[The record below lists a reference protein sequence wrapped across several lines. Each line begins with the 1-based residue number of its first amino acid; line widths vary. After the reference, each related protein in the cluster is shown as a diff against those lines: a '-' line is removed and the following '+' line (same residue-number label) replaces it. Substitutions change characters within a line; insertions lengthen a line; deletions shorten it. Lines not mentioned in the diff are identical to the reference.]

1 MPRAWRVNDVSS
13 QYSIGETAV
22 TRYADIPKP
31 VRSGIVVVNPDTGTP
46 QRIIVL
52 QFNPDTLERSI
63 GPQSAG
69 DSGDG
74 GSGGKG
80 SGDRNE
86 ALRLKGPAEET
97 WKFTAEIDATDQL
110 EIATPDGIHPQLATL
125 EMLVQPTTAQLRA
138 ASRLAQN
145 GTIEISPIEMPLTL
159 FTWGSKRVMPVRL
172 TELSVNES
180 AFDVNLNPIRASLSI
195 GMKILTVS
203 DLPAG
208 HRGADLYMAHLA
220 QKERLAAAARSGGLG
235 ELGLGGILSGRG

>member
-1 MPRAWRVNDVSS
+1 M
-13 QYSIGETAV
+13 
-22 TRYADIPKP
+22 TRYQDIPKP
-31 VRSGIVVVNPDTGTP
+31 IRSGMVVVDPDRGTP
-46 QRIIVL
+46 QRVIVL

-63 GPQSAG
+63 APQSAG
-69 DSGDG
+69 DSGDSAG
-74 GSGGKG
+74 GGAGN
-80 SGDRNE
+80 GDRNE

-97 WKFTAEIDATDQL
+97 WKFTAEIDSTDQL
-110 EIATPDGIHPQLATL
+110 EIAAPDGIHPQLATL

-138 ASRLAQN
+138 ASRLSKK

-220 QKERLAAAARSGGLG
+220 QKERLAATARGGSLG
-235 ELGLGGILSGRG
+235 ALGLPGADVLSGRG

>member
-1 MPRAWRVNDVSS
+1 M
-13 QYSIGETAV
+13 

-31 VRSGIVVVNPDTGTP
+31 IRSGLVVVDPELGIP
-46 QRIIVL
+46 QRVIVL
-52 QFNPDTLERSI
+52 QFNPDALERSVA
-63 GPQSAG
+63 PQAAGGEG
-69 DSGDG
+69 DSGGG
-74 GSGGKG
+74 GSG

-86 ALRLKGPAEET
+86 ALRLKGPAQET

-110 EIATPDGIHPQLATL
+110 DVAAPDGIHPELAVL
-125 EMLVQPTTAQLRA
+125 EMLVQPTIAQLLA
-138 ASRLAQN
+138 ASKLTKK

-195 GMKILTVS
+195 GMKVLTVS

-208 HRGADLYMAHLA
+208 HPGAALYLAHLA
-220 QKERLAAAARSGGLG
+220 QKEQLARKALGGSLAQ
-235 ELGLGGILSGRG
+235 LGLGRGI

>member
-1 MPRAWRVNDVSS
+1 M
-13 QYSIGETAV
+13 

-31 VRSGIVVVNPDTGTP
+31 IRSGIVVVDPDRGTP
-46 QRIIVL
+46 
-52 QFNPDTLERSI
+52 
-63 GPQSAG
+63 SASSCSSSTPTPWNAASPLSPCG

-74 GSGGKG
+74 GGGGSGG
-80 SGDRNE
+80 GDRNE
-86 ALRLKGPAEET
+86 ALRLKGPAQET

-110 EIATPDGIHPQLATL
+110 EIAAPDGIHPQLATL

-138 ASRLAQN
+138 ASRLSQR

-180 AFDVNLNPIRASLSI
+180 AFDVNLNPIRASLGI

-220 QKERLAAAARSGGLG
+220 QKERLAAAARGGSLG
-235 ELGLGGILSGRG
+235 ALGLPGADVLSGRG

>member
-1 MPRAWRVNDVSS
+1 M
-13 QYSIGETAV
+13 

-31 VRSGIVVVNPDTGTP
+31 IRSGIVVVNPDTGTP
-46 QRIIVL
+46 QRVIVL
-52 QFNPDTLERSI
+52 QFNPDTLERTVA
-63 GPQSAG
+63 PQSAG

-74 GSGGKG
+74 GSGGTG

-86 ALRLKGPAEET
+86 ALRLKGPAQES
-97 WKFTAEIDATDQL
+97 WKFTAEIDATDQF
-110 EIATPDGIHPQLATL
+110 EIAAPDGIHPQLATL
-125 EMLVQPTTAQLRA
+125 EMLVQPTTEQLRA
-138 ASRLAQN
+138 ASRLSQK

-180 AFDVNLNPIRASLSI
+180 AFDVNLNPIRASLGI

-220 QKERLAAAARSGGLG
+220 QKERLAAAARGGSLG
-235 ELGLGGILSGRG
+235 ALGLGGGALSGRG

>member
-1 MPRAWRVNDVSS
+1 M
-13 QYSIGETAV
+13 

-31 VRSGIVVVNPDTGTP
+31 IRSGIVVVDPERGTP

-52 QFNPDTLERSI
+52 QFNPDTLERSVA
-63 GPQSAG
+63 PQAAG
-69 DSGDG
+69 GDGDG
-74 GSGGKG
+74 GGGGSG
-80 SGDRNE
+80 GDRNE
-86 ALRLKGPAEET
+86 ALRLKGPAQET

-110 EIATPDGIHPQLATL
+110 DVAAPDGIHPQLAVL

-138 ASRLAQN
+138 ASHLSKK

-208 HRGADLYMAHLA
+208 HRGAELYLAHLA
-220 QKERLAAAARSGGLG
+220 QKEQLARAARGGSFAG
-235 ELGLGGILSGRG
+235 LGLGGRGI

>member
-1 MPRAWRVNDVSS
+1 M
-13 QYSIGETAV
+13 

-31 VRSGIVVVNPDTGTP
+31 IRSGIVVVNPDTGTP

-52 QFNPDTLERSI
+52 QFNPDTLERSVS
-63 GPQSAG
+63 PQSAG
-69 DSGDG
+69 DSGDAG
-74 GSGGKG
+74 GGGAG

-86 ALRLKGPAEET
+86 ALRLKGPAQET
-97 WKFTAEIDATDQL
+97 WKFTAEIDATDQF
-110 EIATPDGIHPQLATL
+110 EVAAPDGIHPQLATL

-138 ASRLAQN
+138 ASKLSQKGA
-145 GTIEISPIEMPLTL
+145 IEISPIEMPLTL

-208 HRGADLYMAHLA
+208 HRGADLYLAHLA
-220 QKERLAAAARSGGLG
+220 QKERLAAAARGGSLG
-235 ELGLGGILSGRG
+235 ALGLGGGIGAAASASIRRG

>member
-1 MPRAWRVNDVSS
+1 M
-13 QYSIGETAV
+13 T
-22 TRYADIPKP
+22 TYADIPKP
-31 VRSGIVVVNPDTGTP
+31 IRSGIVIVDPERGTP

-52 QFNPDTLERSI
+52 QFNPDTLERSVA
-63 GPQSAG
+63 PQAAGGEGGGGGG
-69 DSGDG
+69 DSG
-74 GSGGKG
+74 
-80 SGDRNE
+80 GDRNE
-86 ALRLKGPAEET
+86 ALRLKGPAQES

-110 EIATPDGIHPQLATL
+110 DVAAPDGIHPQLAVL
-125 EMLVQPTTAQLRA
+125 EMLVQPTTEQLRA
-138 ASRLAQN
+138 ASKLSKK

-208 HRGADLYMAHLA
+208 HRGAELYLAHLA
-220 QKERLAAAARSGGLG
+220 QKEQLARRARAGSLAQ
-235 ELGLGGILSGRG
+235 LGLGGGI

>member
-1 MPRAWRVNDVSS
+1 M
-13 QYSIGETAV
+13 

-31 VRSGIVVVNPDTGTP
+31 IRSGIVVVNPDTGTP

-52 QFNPDTLERSI
+52 QFNPDTLERSVS
-63 GPQSAG
+63 PQSAG
-69 DSGDG
+69 DSGDAG
-74 GSGGKG
+74 GGGAG

-86 ALRLKGPAEET
+86 ALRLKGPAQET
-97 WKFTAEIDATDQL
+97 WKFTAEIDATDQF
-110 EIATPDGIHPQLATL
+110 EVAAPDGIHPQLATL

-138 ASRLAQN
+138 ASRLSQKGA
-145 GTIEISPIEMPLTL
+145 IEISPIEMPLTL

-180 AFDVNLNPIRASLSI
+180 AFDVHLNPIRASLSI

-220 QKERLAAAARSGGLG
+220 QKERLAAAARGGSLG
-235 ELGLGGILSGRG
+235 TLGLGGGIGAAATAAIRRG